1 MFYGQRGR
9 GKRIPV
15 TNRRGHRSYVRGF
28 KPEKVTVQ
36 HRETELI
43 ETHRKTYRHRQ
54 RQTDIVKTIR
64 DDHTFMHLNRQKDP
78 VTSHMDPRPWIS
90 NCV

>member
-15 TNRRGHRSYVRGF
+15 TNRRGGHRGF

-54 RQTDIVKTIR
+54 RQIDIVKTIR
-64 DDHTFMHLNRQKDP
+64 SDHHTFMHLNRQKDP

>member
-1 MFYGQRGR
+1 MDNVAEAKGFQSLTGG
-9 GKRIPV
+9 G
-15 TNRRGHRSYVRGF
+15 GHRGF

-43 ETHRKTYRHRQ
+43 ETHRKTYRQRQ